1 MLAHLLIDLLELCD
15 LAGFGGRRLGPGHL
29 FVAGTYGL
37 KRGALCRGFRVA
49 LHRGGVDPDFP
60 THGIAP
66 PIGTDYIL
74 KRGGADHQVSSSR

>member
-37 KRGALCRGFRVA
+37 KRGALAAAGAGARCKSRGA
-49 LHRGGVDPDFP
+49 GE
-60 THGIAP
+60 
-66 PIGTDYIL
+66 
-74 KRGGADHQVSSSR
+74 K